1 MLRSCHPFTARL
13 LATSHKAAAV
23 WCLCRRVRATI
34 KAKGTNI
41 NYSLPTSNVR
51 VTTVKNFWAAAE
63 STNEVNVESMETRI
77 VGVVDGDPGTV
88 VIDDIVGCAGICEI

>member
-1 MLRSCHPFTARL
+1 M
-13 LATSHKAAAV
+13 
-23 WCLCRRVRATI
+23 
-34 KAKGTNI
+34 
-41 NYSLPTSNVR
+41 
-51 VTTVKNFWAAAE
+51 TTVKNFWAAAE